1 MFTYPLKKLSKFNV
15 MNAACPYCGI
25 RLEPEPGFYQGA
37 MYVGYGF
44 TIAFI
49 SLVSAILYSLGDMS
63 EWHYIG
69 ASIGGMTLL
78 IPLNYRYAR
87 IVYLYCF
94 GGIKYDR
101 RLSQTK

>member
-1 MFTYPLKKLSKFNV
+1 
-15 MNAACPYCGI
+15 MNATCPHCGI

-49 SLVSAILYSLGDMS
+49 TLVSLVLYALGDVS

-69 ASIGGMTLL
+69 ASVGGMTLL
-78 IPLNYRYAR
+78 IPLNYRYSR
-87 IVYLYCF
+87 IVYLYLF
-94 GGIKYDR
+94 GGIKYDHH
-101 RLSQTK
+101 LSQTK